1 MNNDKNQAQG
11 EKKELTLEELGHVVG
26 GAIARGTV
34 KAGGKGSINGE
45 PVEFPVDEF

>member
-1 MNNDKNQAQG
+1 MNDKKPEQNATKQ
-11 EKKELTLEELGHVVG
+11 LTLEELDHVIG
-26 GAIARGTV
+26 GAAARPTI